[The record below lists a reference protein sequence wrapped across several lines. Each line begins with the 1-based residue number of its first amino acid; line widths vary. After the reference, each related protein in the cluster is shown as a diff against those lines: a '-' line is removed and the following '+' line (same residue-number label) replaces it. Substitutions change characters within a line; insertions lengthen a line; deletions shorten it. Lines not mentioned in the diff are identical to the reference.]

1 MRRRYELSTDQYR
14 RLEPL
19 LPHPTHHGG
28 KGRPWL
34 PHFRLLNGILWVLHS
49 GAPWRD
55 VPERYG
61 PWQTVYDRFTRWRRD
76 GTWAKLL
83 TRLLDHLDHHG
94 RLGHRLWCVDG
105 TIIRASRAAGGA
117 RHHPSSPIRLVGR
130 KGVQV
135 LEPPDHALGYSR
147 GGFGTKVHLLVET
160 HGIIVGIYLTPGQRH
175 ESKAFKP
182 LMDHPLLRRQ
192 RGRPFWPEQL
202 AGDRGYSYPGLRGWL
217 KRHHIRAVIPTRKNQ
232 PQEAHFAKKT
242 YRKRNIIERVN
253 GWYKECR
260 RLGTRY
266 EKLAVNMLAFWFVA
280 MIDKLLHL
288 GRKPA
293 KNHLSDSA

>member
-1 MRRRYELSTDQYR
+1 MRRRYELSTRQWR

-34 PHFRLLNGILWVLHS
+34 PHFRMLNGMLWVLHT

-55 VPERYG
+55 VPDRYG
-61 PWQTVYDRFTRWRRD
+61 PWQTVYDRFNRWRRD

-83 TRLLDHLDHHG
+83 THLLDQLDRHG
-94 RLGHRLWCVDG
+94 RLGHQLWCVDG
-105 TIIRASRAAGGA
+105 TVIRASRAAGGA
-117 RHHPSSPIRLVGR
+117 RHRPRSPPRLQGR
-130 KGVQV
+130 KGVQL

-160 HGIIVGIYLTPGQRH
+160 HGIVVGIYLTPGQQH
-175 ESKAFKP
+175 ESKAFAP
-182 LMDHPLLRRQ
+182 LMDHVLLGHH
-192 RGRPFWPEQL
+192 RGKPFWPERL
-202 AGDRGYSYPGLRGWL
+202 AGDRGYSYPGIRRWLR
-217 KRHHIRAVIPTRKNQ
+217 RHHIKPVIPTRKNQ
-232 PQEAHFAKKT
+232 PREAHFAKVT

-266 EKLAVNMLAFWFVA
+266 EKLAVNMLAFWLVA
-280 MIDKLLHL
+280 MIEKLLHL
-288 GRKPA
+288 A
-293 KNHLSDSA
+293 

>member
-1 MRRRYELSTDQYR
+1 MRRRYELSTRQWH

-28 KGRPWL
+28 KGHPWL
-34 PHFRLLNGILWVLHS
+34 PHHPLLNGILWVLHT

-61 PWQTVYDRFTRWRRD
+61 PWQTVYDRFNRWRRD

-83 TRLLDHLDHHG
+83 THLLDHLERHG
-94 RLGHRLWCVDG
+94 RLGHQLWCIDG
-105 TIIRASRAAGGA
+105 TVIRASRAAGGA
-117 RHHPSSPIRLVGR
+117 RHRPRSPPELVGR

-135 LEPPDHALGYSR
+135 VEPQDHALGYSR
-147 GGFGTKVHLLVET
+147 GGFGTKVHLLVES
-160 HGIIVGIYLTPGQRH
+160 HGIVVGIYLTPGQRH
-175 ESKAFKP
+175 ESKAFEP
-182 LMDHPLLRRQ
+182 LMQHILLRRR
-192 RGRPFWPEQL
+192 RGQLFWPQQL
-202 AGDRGYSYPGLRGWL
+202 AGDRGYSYSPIRRWL
-217 KRHHIRAVIPTRKNQ
+217 KRHHIKPVIPTRKDQ
-232 PQEAHFAKKT
+232 PREAHFAKKT

-266 EKLAVNMLAFWFVA
+266 EKLAVNMLAFWLVA
-280 MIDKLLHL
+280 MIDKLLH
-288 GRKPA
+288 RA
-293 KNHLSDSA
+293 

>member
-1 MRRRYELSTDQYR
+1 MRRRYELSTRQWH

-19 LPHPTHHGG
+19 LPHSTHHGG
-28 KGRPWL
+28 KGHPWL
-34 PHFRLLNGILWVLHS
+34 PHHPLLNGILWVLHT

-61 PWQTVYDRFTRWRRD
+61 PWQTVYDRFNRWRAD

-83 TRLLDHLDHHG
+83 THLLDHLERHG
-94 RLGHRLWCVDG
+94 RLGHRLWCVDA

-117 RHHPSSPIRLVGR
+117 RKQPALQARLAGR
-130 KGVQV
+130 RGVQV

-147 GGFGTKVHLLVET
+147 GGFGTKVHLLVEQ
-160 HGIIVGIYLTPGQRH
+160 HGIVVGIHLTPGQRH
-175 ESKAFKP
+175 ECKGFEP
-182 LMDHPLLRRQ
+182 LMGHVLLSHHSGQ
-192 RGRPFWPEQL
+192 AYWPEQL
-202 AGDRGYSYPGLRGWL
+202 IGDRGYSYPEVRQWI
-217 KRHHIRAVIPTRKNQ
+217 KRHHIKAVIPTRKDQ
-232 PQEAHFAKKT
+232 PREAEFDKET

-266 EKLAVNMLAFWFVA
+266 EKLAVNMLAFWLVA

-288 GRKPA
+288 G
-293 KNHLSDSA
+293 